1 MNRIICAL
9 FVLTAISHAT
19 AEEYDCSVKYFL
31 CENASNEFAC
41 SVRYDASDN
50 GRERVYIR
58 GIDGVEREV
67 KILSPEEYDFL
78 TNRLEAAWAFMHSSH
93 ENRVKVHGS
102 SVRAYVD
109 NENAEKIT
117 EYKDGYRFVEK
128 MVVKTRKVRNQIDG
142 SEKRIKP
149 PKKKPGNISE
159 RQWKARLERE
169 AAEKAAPREVN
180 VIYNAN
186 NGTIKEVK

>member
-1 MNRIICAL
+1 MNRIICAAIIA
-9 FVLTAISHAT
+9 TAISLYAT
-19 AEEYDCSVKYFL
+19 AEELV
-31 CENASNEFAC
+31 CELRC
-41 SVRYDASDN
+41 VTCDN
-50 GRERVYIR
+50 GRERVFIR

-67 KILSPEEYDFL
+67 KHIYPGDYDLL
-78 TNRLEAAWAFMHSSH
+78 TNRLEAAWAFMHSTH
-93 ENRVKVHGS
+93 ENRVKVHGPK
-102 SVRAYVD
+102 VRD
-109 NENAEKIT
+109 IIDEKNAEKIT

-142 SEKRIKP
+142 SAKRIKP